1 MVSVG
6 FSTLVAGITT
16 GDPAATEAAY
26 SKLMD
31 IEQNTLRVVERVA
44 DDARNDAVRSAN
56 AWETPVAGLAQAF
69 ANFWGSIYASI
80 MEGEYEAAKSRLMSA
95 DGYFYSGSLLLLL
108 VVFFLVVVAS

>member
-44 DDARNDAVRSAN
+44 DDARDAVRSTN

-69 ANFWGSIYASI
+69 ANFGVPYTLPSWRASTKPRRV
-80 MEGEYEAAKSRLMSA
+80 G
-95 DGYFYSGSLLLLL
+95 
-108 VVFFLVVVAS
+108 

>member
-31 IEQNTLRVVERVA
+31 IEQNTGVERVA
-44 DDARNDAVRSAN
+44 TMPAMTRF
-56 AWETPVAGLAQAF
+56 VAQTHGRLPSRG
-69 ANFWGSIYASI
+69 WHRRIWVPYTLPSWR
-80 MEGEYEAAKSRLMSA
+80 GEYEAAKSRLMSA
-95 DGYFYSGSLLLLL
+95 DGYFTQAACCCCYRLLPRGRG
-108 VVFFLVVVAS
+108 VVTP